1 MGKKLDNL
9 RRVVQKLES
18 RYGKDDVDVQR
29 MRADLNVLEAI
40 KEAKIV
46 ERRAATPHK
55 HNFQSLAKQH
65 FHASKQADLH

>member
-9 RRVVQKLES
+9 RRIVEKLET

-29 MRADLNVLEAI
+29 MRGELNTLEAI
-40 KEAKIV
+40 KEAKVV

-55 HNFQSLAKQH
+55 YNFQSLAKQH